1 MEEKSYL
8 GRTFEGIILF
18 MIFLVI
24 IQTFGEEY
32 FVFMTYSVSVRK
44 YMIIAGGAFDLI
56 FTIEFLFRLFIS
68 GRKGGAFGYMA
79 REGGFIDLVT
89 SIPLLIFH
97 SGPIVWETFFAGQA
111 ELAFFA
117 FLGGVSFLKFVKV
130 FRIIRTLRFL
140 RPLKFFGKIK
150 KRYKMAPVFLA
161 KGISISITVII
172 LVLIGSAFITGGDG
186 LHSKSEETENLL
198 NNFIKSSPSPDFKE
212 LLAGTDSVLFV
223 KKGNETV
230 YRSLSDLS
238 FQETYFNDDFYVSR
252 IGSYDVFLSARDL
265 KRAQAFKNLTFYSII
280 IGIILG
286 FAVIY
291 RRFFNRHISEVIRVM
306 LKGYKTEEYST
317 PVRIDK
323 KRKDFET
330 YLVADQYNR
339 KWLPLKRKIIEI
351 KREH

>member
-8 GRTFEGIILF
+8 GRTLEGIILF
-18 MIFLVI
+18 LIFLVT

-32 FVFMTYSVSVRK
+32 FVFMSYGVSFRK
-44 YMIIAGGAFDLI
+44 YMIIAGCAFDLI
-56 FTIEFLFRLFIS
+56 FTVEFLSRLFVS
-68 GRKGGAFGYMA
+68 GKRGSSAGYMS
-79 REGGFIDLVT
+79 REGGFIDLIT
-89 SIPLLIFH
+89 SIPLLVFN
-97 SGPIVWETFFAGQA
+97 SGPLVWQTFFASHVEPA
-111 ELAFFA
+111 TFM

-130 FRIIRTLRFL
+130 FRILRTLRFL

-150 KRYKMAPVFLA
+150 KRYKMSPIFLA
-161 KGISISITVII
+161 KAISISIGVII
-172 LVLIGSAFITGGDG
+172 LVLIGFSFIKGENGP
-186 LHSKSEETENLL
+186 HSKSEEAEHLV
-198 NNFIKSSPSPDFKE
+198 NNYIKNTLSPDFSG
-212 LLAGTDSVLFV
+212 LLSGTDSVLFV

-230 YRSLSDLS
+230 YRSISEAG
-238 FQETYFNDDFYVSR
+238 FEKNYFGDDFTVSR
-252 IGSYDVFLSARDL
+252 IGGYEVYFSNMDL
-265 KRAQAFKNLTFYSII
+265 KRAQAFRNITFYSII

-286 FAVIY
+286 FTVIY
-291 RRFFNRHISEVIRVM
+291 RRFFNRHVSEVARVM

-351 KREH
+351 KKMH